1 MEKGFRKIFWGFIF
15 LLFHINLGTFQII
28 PDCISYYIILN
39 GVDFLFENCNNK
51 SLSICTDILWLQIIA
66 GFIEDCSRTL
76 GTPIFAGSSY
86 GFLYTAVMCTI
97 NIVMVYFLLQGI
109 IEILLEYCYE
119 DEAKS
124 FGEKQK
130 YYIIADT
137 VISMMVVSLSAFGYN
152 NWLSILAVIGAVAIK
167 IWLIININ
175 YLRKI
180 NFTKT
185 NLEI

>member
-1 MEKGFRKIFWGFIF
+1 M
-15 LLFHINLGTFQII
+15 
-28 PDCISYYIILN
+28 
-39 GVDFLFENCNNK
+39 
-51 SLSICTDILWLQIIA
+51 
-66 GFIEDCSRTL
+66 

-86 GFLYTAVMCTI
+86 GFLYTAVMSTI

-137 VISMMVVSLSAFGYN
+137 VISMIVVSLRAFGYN
-152 NWLSILAVIGAVAIK
+152 NWLSILAVIGAVAIR